1 MLPKLLRY
9 AQYGEETMVRE
20 GEHARVAVVDDD
32 SSTRTALARLLQLAE
47 FDVQTF
53 SSADQ
58 LLNSPA
64 RFHCVV
70 IDVHLSGLS
79 GTGLHA
85 ALRNAG
91 REVPV
96 VLITGHDTPS
106 AEEYARAVG
115 VPYLRKPVLA
125 RDLLSA
131 VQLAISR
138 GNEATGLQEKQRT

>member
-1 MLPKLLRY
+1 MRPKVLPARTR
-9 AQYGEETMVRE
+9 ETMVPE

-32 SSTRTALARLLQLAE
+32 SSMRTALARLLRVAQ

-64 RFHCVV
+64 EFKCVV
-70 IDVHLSGLS
+70 IDVHLSGMS
-79 GTGLHA
+79 GISLHA
-85 ALRNAG
+85 ALRSAG

-96 VLITGHDTPS
+96 ILITGHDTPS
-106 AEEYARAVG
+106 AEEYARAAG

-125 RDLLSA
+125 RDLLRA
-131 VQLAISR
+131 MELAIGG
-138 GNEATGLQEKQRT
+138 GNAATGLEKRQGS